1 MEEKEVGLH
10 QITLRYTDGVYHG
23 TKSYPQARL
32 TTYDVRLCV
41 RFADRAQPWHRRSTT
56 IMMMIIIDNNNNKV
70 RQQEEELANRSK
82 TFA

>member
-1 MEEKEVGLH
+1 MEEKEVGLQ

-41 RFADRAQPWHRRSTT
+41 RFADGEPNRGIEEGRR
-56 IMMMIIIDNNNNKV
+56 
-70 RQQEEELANRSK
+70 Q
-82 TFA
+82 

>member
-41 RFADRAQPWHRRSTT
+41 RFADGEPNRG
-56 IMMMIIIDNNNNKV
+56 I
-70 RQQEEELANRSK
+70 EESALTASLSVLINFLIGK
-82 TFA
+82 YVTFFILIGFTS